1 MKSSRKLL
9 PLVLACAF
17 CAQAIAGN
25 LMHPTHAPKAMVATV
40 HPEASKAGVAV
51 MQQGGNAVDAAVA
64 IAFALEVVYP
74 EAGNI
79 GGGGFL
85 LFRRP
90 DGEVHFL
97 DYREKAPAR
106 ATANMYLDSHGNV
119 IPGMSTVGY
128 KSIAVPGSV
137 AGLAYAQ
144 QHWGKL
150 SLKQVMEPA
159 IRLARDGFIL
169 EYDQAKSLQDPDLE
183 KFPESHRIFQRDGNY
198 YQPGEVFKQLE
209 LAKTLGRIA
218 ENPDDFYHGAIAH
231 ELAAAIQKGGG
242 LVTTEDLAHYQV
254 KERQPI
260 RGTYRGYEII
270 SAPPPSSGGIALIEV
285 LNILEGYDLAKPGDG
300 SAESIHLTAEAYQR
314 AFFDRAEFLGDPDF
328 AKIPVAQ
335 LIDKRYGSAWRDTIN
350 LRRATPSNELR
361 RPAIFSQLDSY
372 ARSHPQP
379 RPIHEP
385 EHTTHY
391 SVVDPDGNAVSVTT
405 TLNDSFGSRVT
416 AEGLGFLLNN
426 EMDDFA
432 AKQDVPNLYGLIQG
446 PANAIGPDKRPLSTM
461 TPTIVLKGGK
471 LFLVLGS
478 PGGSTIITTV
488 ANVLMG
494 VVDYGLNMQEAVNAP
509 RFHNQWMPDHIKMEK
524 IGFSPDT
531 IRVLEHMGHTID
543 ASERFWG
550 DAECI
555 AVDDQTGERLGA
567 SDGRN
572 NGKAVGF

>member
-1 MKSSRKLL
+1 MKLSRKLQL
-9 PLVLACAF
+9 LLLAIAF
-17 CAQAIAGN
+17 CARVLAGN
-25 LMHPTHAPKAMVATV
+25 VMHPSHASEAMVATV
-40 HPEASKAGVAV
+40 HPEATKAGVGI

-79 GGGGFL
+79 GGGGFM
-85 LFRRP
+85 LFRRA

-97 DYREKAPAR
+97 DYREKASAK
-106 ATANMYLDSHGNV
+106 AAANMYLDSRGNV
-119 IPGMSTVGY
+119 IPDMSTIGY

-159 IRLARDGFIL
+159 IRLAREGFVL
-169 EYDQAKSLQDPDLE
+169 EYDQAKSFHDSDLA
-183 KFPESHRIFQRDGNY
+183 KFPESRRIFQRDGNY
-198 YQPGEVFKQLE
+198 YRPGEVFKQPE
-209 LAKTLGRIA
+209 LAKTLERIA
-218 ENPDDFYHGAIAH
+218 GNPDDFYHGAIAS
-231 ELAAAIQKGGG
+231 ELADAIQKGGG
-242 LVTTEDLAHYQV
+242 LVTADDLAHYEV

-260 RGTYRGYEII
+260 RGTYRGYDII
-270 SAPPPSSGGIALIEV
+270 SAPPPSSGGISLIESI
-285 LNILEGYDLAKPGDG
+285 NILEGYDLAKQGDD
-300 SAESIHLTAEAYQR
+300 SAENIHLTAEAYQR

-328 AKIPVAQ
+328 SKIPVAQ
-335 LIDKRYGSAWRDTIN
+335 LIDKRYGNAWRDTIN
-350 LRRATPSNELR
+350 LRRATPSSELR

-372 ARSHPQP
+372 ARAHPQP
-379 RPIHEP
+379 QSIYEP
-385 EHTTHY
+385 DHTTHY

-405 TLNDSFGSRVT
+405 TLNDNFGSRVT
-416 AEGLGFLLNN
+416 AEGLGFLLND

-432 AKQDVPNLYGLIQG
+432 AKQGAPNMFGLIQG
-446 PANAIGPDKRPLSTM
+446 PANAIGPGKRPLSSM
-461 TPTIVLKGGK
+461 APTIVLKNGK

-478 PGGSTIITTV
+478 PGGSTIISTV

-494 VVDYGLNMQEAVNAP
+494 VVDYGLNIQEAVNAP
-509 RFHNQWMPDHIKMEK
+509 RFHDQWMPDEIKMEK

-531 IRVLEHMGHTID
+531 VHILEHMGHKID
-543 ASERFWG
+543 VSERFWG

-555 AVDDQTGERLGA
+555 AVDEQTGERLGA